1 MDVTVAFTTQL
12 KAALG
17 KSEQTI
23 TLDEGAT
30 VGQAI
35 QALSAIYPDE
45 FSRLVLAG
53 GTLMPSIL
61 LSVHDGQ
68 VPEDAEIFD
77 GDTITLLSA
86 ISGG

>member
-1 MDVTVAFTTQL
+1 MEVTVAFTTQL

-17 KSEQTI
+17 KSEHTV
-23 TLDEGAT
+23 TLDDGAT

-35 QALSAIYPDE
+35 QSLSDIYPDE

-53 GTLMPSIL
+53 DQLMPSIL
-61 LSVHDGQ
+61 LSVNDGQ
-68 VPEDAEIFD
+68 VQADTEVFD

>member
-17 KSEQTI
+17 KCEQTI

-61 LSVHDGQ
+61 LSVNDGQ
-68 VPEDAEIFD
+68 VQEDAEIFD